1 MGEAMASE
9 RPDDLI
15 LQRYDSLLA
24 QHGDSAQ
31 GAHWPNETDRHTRH
45 EVMLGLIPD
54 RTAPAVLCDLGCGT
68 GALLDHIRAQ
78 GLTRLD
84 YLGAD
89 RSAAALAF
97 ARQKHPEARFVEIDV
112 NDPTAAIDQ
121 LACDWLVCNGVFT
134 VKWELADAQMWAFL
148 AATLHRI
155 WPVVRRGLAFNVM
168 SKAVDWERD
177 DLFHASM
184 DDMALLLHRMAGRR
198 VVFRA
203 DYGLYE
209 YTAYVYR

>member
-1 MGEAMASE
+1 MTGE

-15 LQRYDSLLA
+15 WQRYDSLLA
-24 QHGDSAQ
+24 LHGDTAQ
-31 GAHWPNETDRHTRH
+31 GAHWPNEADRRIRH

-54 RTAPAVLCDLGCGT
+54 PAAPAVLCDLGCGT

-78 GLTRLD
+78 GLNRLD
-84 YLGAD
+84 YIGAD
-89 RSAAALAF
+89 RSAAALDF
-97 ARQKHPEARFVEIDV
+97 ARQKHPGSCFIEIDV
-112 NDPTAAIDQ
+112 NNPDVPVNR

-134 VKWELADAQMWAFL
+134 VKWDLTEDQMWSFL
-148 AATLHRI
+148 SATLHRV

-168 SKAVDWERD
+168 SKAVDWERA

-184 DDMALLLHRMAGRR
+184 DQMAVLLHRMAGRR